1 MTTDPQTTDQTVT
14 LAAVRPPEPTGRRL
28 SLTHALAPSRRKGR
42 GQFAFSQAVLA
53 PDPVADVHELPALPV
68 RVEKTD
74 WEQRYVSLLT
84 LVDVAAAVV
93 AAGLGFWIRFGSIPH
108 HAWAYVIGSAFFPAI
123 WLLVLMF
130 ARAYESRY
138 LFVGNEEYRRVLN
151 AGLVLTAAVAFV
163 SYVASIELARG
174 YVVVVLPAVTVATL
188 VGRYLL
194 RRWLVRER
202 AHGRCMRRVIVV
214 GDDTT
219 VGELHRQLARHQYHG
234 MQVVGVCVPPQRDG
248 RNSVDGIE
256 VVGTFDTITRAV
268 IDVAADTVA
277 ILPCPE
283 LSSAMLRRLVWSLES
298 TGTDIIVAGAL
309 LDVAGPRTSLRPI
322 DGLPMLH
329 LDHAELA
336 GSRWMIK
343 RLFDVFSA
351 SLLLILLS
359 PLLLAVALAIRVTSS
374 GPAFFRQTRV
384 GKDGENFT
392 ILKLRTM
399 YLDAESRLGELAALN
414 EHDGLLFKIRHDP
427 RVTPLGRWLRRFSI
441 DELPQL
447 FNVVAGQMSLVG
459 PRPPLPSEVAEYPD
473 DLMRRLVVKPG
484 VTGLWQVS
492 GRADLSWEDSMRL
505 DLRYVENWSLTLDLV
520 VLLRTVTAVV
530 RSAGAY

>member
-1 MTTDPQTTDQTVT
+1 
-14 LAAVRPPEPTGRRL
+14 
-28 SLTHALAPSRRKGR
+28 
-42 GQFAFSQAVLA
+42 
-53 PDPVADVHELPALPV
+53 
-68 RVEKTD
+68 
-74 WEQRYVSLLT
+74 
-84 LVDVAAAVV
+84 
-93 AAGLGFWIRFGSIPH
+93 
-108 HAWAYVIGSAFFPAI
+108 
-123 WLLVLMF
+123 
-130 ARAYESRY
+130 
-138 LFVGNEEYRRVLN
+138 
-151 AGLVLTAAVAFV
+151 
-163 SYVASIELARG
+163 
-174 YVVVVLPAVTVATL
+174 
-188 VGRYLL
+188 
-194 RRWLVRER
+194 
-202 AHGRCMRRVIVV
+202 MRRVIVV

-343 RLFDVFSA
+343 RFFFDVFSA